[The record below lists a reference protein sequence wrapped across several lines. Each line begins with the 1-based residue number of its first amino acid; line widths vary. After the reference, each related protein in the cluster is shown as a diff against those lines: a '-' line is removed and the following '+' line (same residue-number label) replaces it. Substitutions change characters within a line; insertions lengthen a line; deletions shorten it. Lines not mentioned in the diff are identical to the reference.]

1 MSFVVETG
9 AGLSNA
15 NSYASVASA
24 DAYNSDRGYTDWAAL
39 TTGEKETALIRAT
52 DYLEATYREAWKG
65 YRVKATQ
72 ALSWPR
78 EAVVVDTFQIANNI
92 VPGVVVNA
100 CIEMARKTLTY
111 DQLIIDQQQRVVR
124 EKVDVIETEYA
135 EFSDPAQRYPQVNR
149 MLMPYLASSSSD
161 SGFAQ
166 VKVIRT

>member
-15 NSYASVASA
+15 NSYASVAAA
-24 DAYNSDRGYTDWAAL
+24 DAYNADRGYTDWASLNTA
-39 TTGEKETALIRAT
+39 EKQVALIRAT
-52 DYLEATYREAWKG
+52 DYIEATYRSSWKG
-65 YRVKATQ
+65 YKKSQGQ

-78 EAVVVDTFQIANNI
+78 YGVFVEGFAVPDDSVPVAVVNS
-92 VPGVVVNA
+92 
-100 CIEMARKTLTY
+100 CIEMALKTLTY

-149 MLMPYLASSSSD
+149 MLVPYLVSSTSD
-161 SGFAQ
+161 SGFSQ
-166 VKVIRT
+166 VKVVRT